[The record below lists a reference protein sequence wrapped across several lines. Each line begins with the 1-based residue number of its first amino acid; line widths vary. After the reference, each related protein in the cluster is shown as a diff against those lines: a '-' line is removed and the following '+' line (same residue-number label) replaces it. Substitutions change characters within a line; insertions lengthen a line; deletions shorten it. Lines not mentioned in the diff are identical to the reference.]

1 MMRRIMKSFTMS
13 ILLMAGVLASCG
25 VQQKAVATKQAET
38 TETADLDTL
47 RIDIHN
53 MSTLRY
59 GARTV
64 TPDFF
69 LELRGDSLI
78 SYLPYMG
85 QSHGA
90 ALTSYPAQGLNFETR
105 IMNYQRNWPKPHMK
119 RIELDAKTQED
130 TYHYIIE
137 VYDSGAANIRV
148 RSMYKDPVGFDGESV
163 PLPD

>member
-1 MMRRIMKSFTMS
+1 MS
-13 ILLMAGVLASCG
+13 IVLLAGVLTGCN
-25 VQQKAVATKQAET
+25 VQQNTVASKQ
-38 TETADLDTL
+38 TETSEVADLDTL
-47 RIDIHN
+47 RIDISN

-59 GARTV
+59 GTRTV

-69 LELRGDSLI
+69 LELRGDTLI

-90 ALTSYPAQGLNFETR
+90 VLTSYPAQGLNFETR
-105 IMNYQRNWPKPHMK
+105 IKNYKRSRPKPHMK

-137 VYDSGAANIRV
+137 VYDTGTATIRV
-148 RSMYKDPVGFDGESV
+148 RSQYKDPVSFDGECVQLS
-163 PLPD
+163 D

>member
-1 MMRRIMKSFTMS
+1 MRRIVKTVTIS
-13 ILLMAGVLASCG
+13 ILLMAGVLTSCG
-25 VQQKAVATKQAET
+25 VQQKALVSTQSET

-47 RIDIHN
+47 RIDIIN

-59 GARTV
+59 GTRTV

-69 LELRGDSLI
+69 LELRGDTLI

-85 QSHGA
+85 QAHGA
-90 ALTSYPAQGLNFETR
+90 VLTSYPAQGLNFETR
-105 IMNYQRNWPKPHMK
+105 IKNYKRSRPKPHLK

-137 VYDSGAANIRV
+137 VYDSGQASIRV
-148 RSMYKDPVGFDGESV
+148 RSMYKDPVSFDGECAQQS
-163 PLPD
+163 D